1 MSRVLK
7 FSALVIVAVAVA
19 AGAWFAS
26 RVFQEP
32 VLPQF
37 ATVLPER
44 RPLPEFSL
52 TDHDNRPFDATRLRG
67 RTSLLFF
74 GFTHCPDICPA
85 TLSQLAA
92 ARRQLAAAGDGA
104 DLPQIVLVTVDPER
118 DTPEVLESYVE
129 YFGEGITGVTG
140 AVEEIRALAEPLGVY
155 FEKSP
160 LGDDYTMGHS
170 TAVLVV
176 GPDAALQALFSAPH
190 DVAAFVHD
198 LPILMA
204 SG

>member
-7 FSALVIVAVAVA
+7 FIAFLVAVAAVAVA
-19 AGAWFAS
+19 AWLAAGAFDKP
-26 RVFQEP
+26 RQPE
-32 VLPQF
+32 F
-37 ATVLPER
+37 ATVLAEP

-52 TDHDNRPFDATRLRG
+52 VDHGGRTFDAARLRG
-67 RTSLLFF
+67 HTTLLFF

-85 TLSQLAA
+85 TLSQLTA
-92 ARRQLAAAGDGA
+92 ARRQLAASGSGS
-104 DLPQIVLVTVDPER
+104 LPQIVLVTVDPAR
-118 DTPEVLESYVE
+118 DTPEVLASYVG

-140 AVEEIRALAEPLGVY
+140 TVDEIRALAEPLGVY

-160 LGDDYTMGHS
+160 LGDDYTMSHS

-176 GPDAALQALFSAPH
+176 GPDASLRALFSSPH
-190 DVAAFVHD
+190 DVSALVHD
-198 LPILMA
+198 LPVLMA